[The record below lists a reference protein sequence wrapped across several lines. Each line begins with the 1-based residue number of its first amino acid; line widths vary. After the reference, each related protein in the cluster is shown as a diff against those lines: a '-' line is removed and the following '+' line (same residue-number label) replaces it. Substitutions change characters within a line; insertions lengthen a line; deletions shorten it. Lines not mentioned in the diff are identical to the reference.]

1 MPVLQGPRTSVVAA
15 VVVRRSRM
23 ASLRVGVAR
32 DGSSEG
38 RSSDRLASF
47 GWIRVTGRIGI
58 LLGNAAQVIVYAR
71 CAWCRVVG
79 PPLQL
84 DSGFQSAKSAIVACI
99 PNPVFRLMNSRRPEV
114 PGEFIRRHS
123 VLNRATNYRIYTY
136 IYAEILSQ
144 YDPDGATISRLRV
157 KLKKC

>member
-15 VVVRRSRM
+15 VVVRHSRM

-58 LLGNAAQVIVYAR
+58 LLGNAAQVKALTLNNTTSTATRVYAR

-123 VLNRATNYRIYTY
+123 V
-136 IYAEILSQ
+136 
-144 YDPDGATISRLRV
+144 
-157 KLKKC
+157 